1 MTVETLRR
9 ELISTF
15 KNVTTRAKSVLHTR
29 IRTVLTVLGARSGT
43 SALAGT
49 LGILGGT
56 LPKNLMG
63 SASSNTKGHFEP
75 QDFAEMHDKILAS
88 VGSVWSDWREFPQTW
103 FRSAEAQQYRLKLM
117 ALFLENYGDAVF
129 SIVKEPRM
137 CRILPLWDGVFE
149 DLKAKPVFCFIDRDP
164 LEVAASLRARD
175 GSSLTDGLLYYV
187 RNHLDAERATRTRRR
202 TFVSYDTLLSNWP
215 KTIRFAGE
223 KLGIPFS
230 ISKSQE
236 SAVDSFLEPAL
247 CHQGFNIPHYP
258 KGALYNMAYVVH
270 EAFSGLASGG
280 SEEPTRRRL
289 DELRTIFNE
298 WQAKY
303 TDGWPND
310 EVL

>member
-1 MTVETLRR
+1 MTVQTLQR
-9 ELISTF
+9 ELIASI
-15 KNVTTRAKSVLHTR
+15 KNVTVRAKNLPRRRT
-29 IRTVLTVLGARSGT
+29 RTVLTVLGARSGT

-49 LGILGGT
+49 LGILGCT

-63 SASSNTKGHFEP
+63 SAPSNVKGHFEP
-75 QDFAEMHDKILAS
+75 QDFAEIHDKILAS

-103 FRSAEAQQYRLKLM
+103 FHSGEAQQYRLKLT
-117 ALFLENYGDAVF
+117 ALFLENYGDAPLT
-129 SIVKEPRM
+129 IVKEPRM
-137 CRILPLWDGVFE
+137 CRMLPLWDGVFE

-164 LEVAASLRARD
+164 LEVAASLKARD

-202 TFVSYDTLLSNWP
+202 TFVSYDALLSNWP

-230 ISKSQE
+230 ISAEQG

-247 CHQGFNIPHYP
+247 CHQGLHIPPYP
-258 KGALYNMAYVVH
+258 RGAIYNMAYAVH
-270 EAFSGLASGG
+270 EAFSRLASGG

-298 WQAKY
+298 WQVKY
-303 TDGWPND
+303 ADGLPND
-310 EVL
+310 QVL